1 MPRKMPDDTLDLI
14 ASLAAST
21 AANMVASYTIQ
32 DWRESSSVDDLRRV
46 AEMLRLAGRELP
58 ISVIRALKYAESIG
72 R

>member
-1 MPRKMPDDTLDLI
+1 MPENTLDLI

-21 AANMVASYTIQ
+21 AANMVASYTAQ
-32 DWRESSSVDDLRRV
+32 DWQESSSVEDLRKV

-58 ISVIRALKYAESIG
+58 ISVIRALKHAESVG